1 MVILSILFESITTI
15 LHSLIFLYIMI
26 VIGTIIASWIGADPY
41 NPIVATARK
50 LTQPL
55 YNLIKTYIPATVI
68 NGIDFAPLVLLIGLQ
83 FIDLFIVGVLEH
95 FAQALK

>member
-1 MVILSILFESITTI
+1 
-15 LHSLIFLYIMI
+15 MI
-26 VIGTIIASWIGADPY
+26 VIGTVVASWIGADPY
-41 NPIVATARK
+41 NPIVQTARR

-55 YNLIKTYIPATVI
+55 YNLIRSYIPATNI
-68 NGIDFAPLVLLIGLQ
+68 NGMDFAPLILLVVLQ

>member
-1 MVILSILFESITTI
+1 MVVLAILFESVATI

-26 VIGTIIASWIGADPY
+26 VIGTIVASWIGADPY
-41 NPIVATARK
+41 NPIVMTAK
-50 LTQPL
+50 KITQPP
-55 YNLIKTYIPATVI
+55 YNLIRSYFPTTSM
-68 NGIDFAPLVLLIGLQ
+68 NGIDFAPLILLIALQ